1 MKPEIHFHYQYGPF
15 TFRHRTKVKAFIMQ
29 LFKEEHIALERL
41 DYVFCT
47 DSYLLELNR
56 THLNHDTYTDIIT
69 FPLSAPNDP
78 VISDIYISIDRV
90 KENAATLNNPF
101 AKELYRVIF
110 HGALHLCG
118 FKDKTKK
125 EKQLMREKEEFYL
138 GSYFVPRETL

>member
-1 MKPEIHFHYQYGPF
+1 
-15 TFRHRTKVKAFIMQ
+15 MQ